1 MRLVD
6 THCHWNE
13 EPLKAPLEEQR
24 AAAAEAGVVRA
35 VVVGFDLPSSR
46 RALELARQPGVPE
59 ILAAVGLHPH
69 DARTADEGFYEDLR
83 ALLADPRA
91 AALGEIGLDYWYDNS
106 PREVQREVFARQVAL
121 GVGVGKPLVLHLRDG
136 KDPEADGV
144 YGQAFRILE
153 EGKAREVGGVFHC
166 FGGNAS
172 QARAALDL
180 GFHLS
185 FAGPLTYPKNHALR
199 DIARDC
205 PLDRILT
212 ETDAPYLAPQGHR
225 GKPNEP
231 AWVVEVARTLAE
243 VRGLS
248 LEALTEAV
256 WENAERLFCPGG
268 PR

>member
-1 MRLVD
+1 M
-6 THCHWNE
+6 
-13 EPLKAPLEEQR
+13 
-24 AAAAEAGVVRA
+24 
-35 VVVGFDLPSSR
+35 
-46 RALELARQPGVPE
+46 
-59 ILAAVGLHPH
+59 
-69 DARTADEGFYEDLR
+69 
-83 ALLADPRA
+83 
-91 AALGEIGLDYWYDNS
+91 
-106 PREVQREVFARQVAL
+106 VFARPGAV